1 MGIIMSFAEFICA
14 FLSVALYGVRRS
26 RLILAVDAAN
36 LIFVSIGFLARLKL
50 SFWGL
55 VAHSAYMISVIGGFY
70 IYIFI
75 DYYLGTDGHVKK
87 KLGMNHLSDAAV
99 MLIASLPM
107 FMLFLMGIYSCA
119 LLLKLDAELEARKAA
134 ENGDYEQNRRY

>member
-14 FLSVALYGVRRS
+14 FMSVALYGVRRS
-26 RLILAVDAAN
+26 KVILAVNAAN
-36 LIFVSIGFLARLKL
+36 LVFVTIGLLARLKL

-55 VAHSAYMISVIGGFY
+55 VAHSTYMISVIGGFY
-70 IYIFI
+70 IYIII

-87 KLGMNHLSDAAV
+87 ELGMGHLSDAAV
-99 MLIASLPM
+99 MIIASLPM

-119 LLLKLDAELEARKAA
+119 LLLKLDNELEARKAA
-134 ENGDYEQNRRY
+134 DNGDYEQNQRY